1 MRPTSARAQ
10 SARTLLQLGRPPSSS
25 SSPEVGARAGV
36 LTQDP
41 PRREQLP
48 REPSIPMARFRGVS
62 CCATTDVRGRP
73 PLHGRLLLHSPPE
86 AVSGTKWVWYGKHGT
101 GRAAL
106 PIGCSQ
112 RRDYADEVG
121 GHACSH
127 FFGRIAVVVA
137 ASAAQLVWSE
147 PGTTGAA
154 VGASG
159 WGHRR
164 GWDALAMAVAP
175 ARLSLGVSVP
185 LLPQFSRGT
194 SRHTS
199 SGLLARLVLGRQ
211 LAVDDAMGGDSTST
225 TKRLEKPAASSSPSS
240 RDPSP
245 DG

>member
-48 REPSIPMARFRGVS
+48 REPSIPMARFRGAS

-73 PLHGRLLLHSPPE
+73 PLLGRLLLHSPPG

-137 ASAAQLVWSE
+137 ASAAQLVWCKSSWQTHVRHSMMQDRAHG
-147 PGTTGAA
+147 GTPEQ
-154 VGASG
+154 
-159 WGHRR
+159 
-164 GWDALAMAVAP
+164 AP
-175 ARLSLGVSVP
+175 
-185 LLPQFSRGT
+185 
-194 SRHTS
+194 SRHY
-199 SGLLARLVLGRQ
+199 VHHC
-211 LAVDDAMGGDSTST
+211 
-225 TKRLEKPAASSSPSS
+225 AASLP
-240 RDPSP
+240 R
-245 DG
+245 